1 MENFPLFFDLLFS
14 SCANHGLFSTVIIL
28 CLLPS
33 FQSLYN
39 VLEFNGPL
47 SNFHMIFNV
56 DLKKSNLLYSFLLH
70 EIIDMYNCSLKV
82 LYDESI
88 KMYFNMRID
97 YIYPIYYI

>member
-1 MENFPLFFDLLFS
+1 
-14 SCANHGLFSTVIIL
+14 
-28 CLLPS
+28 
-33 FQSLYN
+33 
-39 VLEFNGPL
+39 
-47 SNFHMIFNV
+47 MIFNV